1 MTSKLHAFKLY
12 LLLGNVGKSMQFD
25 GAELAK
31 ATRNYNRRTL
41 LGKGGFGSVYRGT
54 LRGG

>member
-1 MTSKLHAFKLY
+1 
-12 LLLGNVGKSMQFD
+12 MQFD

-54 LRGG
+54 LRGGLSVAIKVLTKVW